1 MWPNW
6 RVSVS
11 LKKSVV
17 PIARYEGGGR
27 CSPTS
32 SGWSHGQSQ
41 QQTSPKGIARACADF
56 WTTRSPTNPTS
67 SQIGQ
72 RVFSW
77 TLEGHSKQLQL
88 QGFTGLWGGEAPKVL
103 VTNARQNVLADNQRR
118 SLGFVQFGMGMGARV
133 HLQGLQKQRQ
143 QVERSSIFL
152 SRVLLVFFWFWWF
165 VFNLT
170 NLNLYTFLG
179 GNSNQHQG
187 CSDVHHLAVR
197 DGIQGCRWAWC
208 CRTFDGQSW
217 HGHSNQFKVMALTL
231 WIQPEDCTGNLWP
244 MSRSWKREFWNHHSY
259 LVLASAFRLAN
270 GGRLWR
276 FCSSSLLRPCF
287 SVTSSSW
294 PRMHSACPELDPWL
308 GMIFWKPWRLKL
320 GAENL
325 LRA

>member
-1 MWPNW
+1 MFTNVFGLKPWPIPTTDFSQGNCKGLCRLLDNAKPDKSHIQPDW
-6 RVSVS
+6 TKS
-11 LKKSVV
+11 LFLN
-17 PIARYEGGGR
+17 IGR
-27 CSPTS
+27 SLQTTS
-32 SGWSHGQSQ
+32 TSRFHWTLGWWSSQSTCHECLAESLGGQSAKKPWVCPVRHGHGCES
-41 QQTSPKGIARACADF
+41 TSPR
-56 WTTRSPTNPTS
+56 TS
-67 SQIGQ
+67 KAKAA
-72 RVFSW
+72 SW
-77 TLEGHSKQLQL
+77 EILDIFES
-88 QGFTGLWGGEAPKVL
+88 
-103 VTNARQNVLADNQRR
+103 
-118 SLGFVQFGMGMGARV
+118 GFV
-133 HLQGLQKQRQ
+133 
-143 QVERSSIFL
+143 S
-152 SRVLLVFFWFWWF
+152 WFWWF

-170 NLNLYTFLG
+170 NLNLYNFLG
-179 GNSNQHQG
+179 GNSNPHQG